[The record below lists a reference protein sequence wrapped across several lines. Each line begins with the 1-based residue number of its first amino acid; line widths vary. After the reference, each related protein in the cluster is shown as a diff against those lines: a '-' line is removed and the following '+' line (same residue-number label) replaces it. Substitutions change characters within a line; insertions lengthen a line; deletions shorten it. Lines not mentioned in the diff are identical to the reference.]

1 MELTLQRSGDERFE
15 LFYRKQHIGYVYKEI
30 DGFYVFQAK
39 TNTGY
44 WNEYSLRQ
52 IADKL
57 ETMNEPW
64 NKYIEENLK

>member
-15 LFYRKQHIGYVYKEI
+15 LFYRTQHIGYIYKEI

-44 WNEYSLRQ
+44 WNEYSLRR

-57 ETMNEPW
+57 ESMNEPW